1 MITLIDEMLKQLN
14 EQKIELF
21 KKHEEFL
28 KINKKYQKTLEDEI
42 EQLKAL
48 AISLSP
54 NANLIYTKQELALQK
69 LSDINQEFESELT
82 NEEIMEVANEVDI
95 AHKNWGYFQIEFA
108 RAIIKKATEK

>member
-21 KKHEEFL
+21 KKYDEFL
-28 KINKKYQKTLEDEI
+28 KINKEYQKTLEDEI

-54 NANLIYTKQELALQK
+54 NANLIYTKQELALQT
-69 LSDINQEFESELT
+69 DIGQKFESELT

-95 AHKNWGYFQIEFA
+95 AHKNWGYFQTEFA